1 MYIFKNV
8 YRKVSDRSEELRYEK
23 INEDV
28 EMGDMLVDSL
38 VRSSAATIKH
48 KEDYMEL
55 YYNM

>member
-8 YRKVSDRSEELRYEK
+8 YRRVSDRNEELRYKK
-23 INEDV
+23 INENV
-28 EMGDMLVDSL
+28 EMEDMLVDSL
-38 VRSSAATIKH
+38 LRSSAATIKY